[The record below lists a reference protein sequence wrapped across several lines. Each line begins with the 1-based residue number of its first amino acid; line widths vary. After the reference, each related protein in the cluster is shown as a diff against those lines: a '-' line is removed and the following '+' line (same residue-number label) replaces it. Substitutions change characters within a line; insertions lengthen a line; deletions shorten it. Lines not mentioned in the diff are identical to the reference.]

1 MGGTFL
7 PFITS
12 SLFATS
18 HTYGILHYTYIL
30 PLVWQKVNSCLL
42 FCLKMSK
49 KQANAF
55 WFILRVC
62 LLYIILPGN
71 FAEIF
76 TR

>member
-1 MGGTFL
+1 MAFY
-7 PFITS
+7 ITPIYYH
-12 SLFATS
+12 LFGKKS
-18 HTYGILHYTYIL
+18 IVVYF
-30 PLVWQKVNSCLL
+30 